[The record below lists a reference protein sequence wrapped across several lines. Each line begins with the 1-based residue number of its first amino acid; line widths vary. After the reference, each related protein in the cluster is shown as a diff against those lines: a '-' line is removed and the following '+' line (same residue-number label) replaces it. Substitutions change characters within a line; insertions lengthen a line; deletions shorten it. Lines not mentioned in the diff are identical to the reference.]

1 MRFGQASRIT
11 NHESRQVVWTRLRI
25 LAFCFCIGQ
34 ACPTAATQASDSVNA
49 EFDQLIN
56 KIWQYE
62 VSQSPQLQLTY
73 NGAKPVDSLFP
84 PVLDSELDA
93 REQQYNQFLKQLTP
107 WNDKTLDRSRQL
119 TLAVQKYRLRW
130 KLNQRELMLHL
141 TPMNSEYGF
150 YAEVAN
156 QIQQLNIETTDDK
169 ALYMQSLHDLPLL
182 FERKIQLMKLGLEL
196 GVTQPTIAMRGSE
209 STVLSYISSRPDTSM
224 FYQPVNRSTFAF
236 SDDELKRVKRAI
248 LEIED
253 SYHQLATFL
262 VDEYFPKANP
272 KLGLSD
278 QIDGPYRYQKLI
290 EHYTTLS
297 LTAEDIHAIGLA
309 EVRRIRKEMEEIVK
323 RVNFNGNLKDFIHHL
338 RTHPQFYFTEP
349 DDLVIYASYLA
360 KKMDARLPAL
370 FHHLPRIPYG
380 VEAVP
385 ASIAPKYTTGR
396 YIHPANDRSAGYYWV
411 NTYKLDKRPK
421 YALPALTLH
430 EAVPGHHLQ
439 ISLAKEMQGLPEV
452 RRQTYISAFGEG
464 WGLYAEYLGI
474 EAGMYTDPYD
484 DFGRLSYE
492 MWRAARLVVDTGI
505 HAYGWTREQAIQFM
519 TDNTALSEHNIATEV
534 DRYITWPGQAL
545 AYKLGEIEIRRLRR
559 KAEIRLGERFDLRE
573 FHHQVLKHGSIPLR
587 ELKTNLEKYINKADM
602 VTR

>member
-1 MRFGQASRIT
+1 MNICLVSSLT
-11 NHESRQVVWTRLRI
+11 NGIPTRSVWSNVRV
-25 LAFCFCIGQ
+25 LAFCFLVFQ
-34 ACPTAATQASDSVNA
+34 SCPSIASQTRDTA

-56 KIWQYE
+56 QIWRYE
-62 VSQSPQLQLTY
+62 VSQSPRLQLEF
-73 NGAKPVDSLFP
+73 NESNQVDSLFP
-84 PVLDSELDA
+84 QILDSDLDA
-93 REQQYNQFLKQLTP
+93 MELQYAAFLEQLARWNKQS
-107 WNDKTLDRSRQL
+107 LDRERQL
-119 TLAVQKYRLRW
+119 TLDVQIYRLRW
-130 KLNQRELMLHL
+130 KLHQRELMLHL

-150 YAEVAN
+150 YADVAN
-156 QIQQLNIETTDDK
+156 QVQQLNINTTQDK
-169 ALYMQSLHDLPLL
+169 SLYIRSLQDLPLL
-182 FERKIQLMKLGLEL
+182 FERQIQLMKQGLEL

-209 STVLSYISSRPDTSM
+209 TTILSYISSRPDTSM
-224 FYQPVNRSTFAF
+224 FYQPVNRSKFAF
-236 SDDELKRVKRAI
+236 SDSELRLVKQAI

-253 SYHQLATFL
+253 CYRQLAAFL
-262 VDEYFPKANP
+262 VEEYFPNANP
-272 KLGLSD
+272 SLGLAG
-278 QIDGPYRYQKLI
+278 QVDGPNRYQTLI
-290 EHYTTLS
+290 EHYTTLD
-297 LTAEDIHAIGLA
+297 LTAEDIHAIGLI
-309 EVRRIRKEMEEIVK
+309 EVGRIRKEMEGIVK
-323 RVNFNGNLKDFIHHL
+323 RVNFNGNLKKFINHL

-411 NTYKLDKRPK
+411 NTFKLDKRPK

-439 ISLAKEMQGLPEV
+439 ISLAKEMQDLPEV

-545 AYKLGEIEIRRLRR
+545 AYKLGEIEIRRLRQV
-559 KAEIRLGERFDLRE
+559 AESRLGERFDVRE

-587 ELKTNLEKYINKADM
+587 ELKTNLEEYINREEMIAP
-602 VTR
+602 